1 MAITNVCLWIF
12 TWTPYATVV
21 MIGCFGNRSLVT
33 PLVSAL
39 PAFLAKT
46 ASCFNPIGKKGSLKN
61 VGLVY
66 TKYWLFFVFNKTKIS
81 QSSEFFPNN
90 NSTFNGTVSIL
101 HGFHFFTKNL
111 VSGSDASQMC
121 FKPLVL
127 NEI

>member
-1 MAITNVCLWIF
+1 MANV
-12 TWTPYATVV
+12 
-21 MIGCFGNRSLVT
+21 
-33 PLVSAL
+33 PLQIDFWMLFYQSSKQML
-39 PAFLAKT
+39 LL
-46 ASCFNPIGKKGSLKN
+46 IGKEHTYTFDKI
-61 VGLVY
+61 GLVY